1 MSITNMLSVANVTDQ
16 KREGRTRKRSVI
28 QIHIYVIKTNW
39 FEVASRDVTHS
50 LFPDDATD
58 TTETTLIGYLAVEIG
73 RQSITEANVLE
84 VLEILAGS

>member
-16 KREGRTRKRSVI
+16 KREERTRKMSVI
-28 QIHIYVIKTNW
+28 QIHIYVIQTNW

-58 TTETTLIGYLAVEIG
+58 NRDDINWIFGSRNWKTVQSLIIL
-73 RQSITEANVLE
+73 EANVQMYWRRF
-84 VLEILAGS
+84 

>member
-16 KREGRTRKRSVI
+16 KREERTRKMSVI
-28 QIHIYVIKTNW
+28 KIHIYVIQTNW

-58 TTETTLIGYLAVEIG
+58 SRDDINWIF
-73 RQSITEANVLE
+73 
-84 VLEILAGS
+84 GSRNWKTVNH